1 MVICPKCKERLIKDG
16 KTYKCI
22 NNHSFDISKSGY
34 LNLLLDNQKN
44 SKNPGDDKGMV
55 KSRKFFLE
63 EGYYKDISDKLNEI
77 VSEKLGETSENFVLD
92 IGCGEGYYTGKLKK
106 YLDENNIE
114 NDILGIDISK
124 QAILE
129 ASKKYKNIHWVIAS
143 ALNVPINEET
153 CDIIICMFSKIIPK
167 EKMRILKKNGMIIIV
182 STGED
187 HLKEIKE
194 VVYENVKNDFY
205 SPIED
210 MKEFKHIKTY
220 EVKKEISIDK
230 KENIENLFNMTP
242 YRWRSP
248 KKGIEKL
255 FQLNSIK
262 VTIDVN
268 FDVFEKV

>member
-77 VSEKLGETSENFVLD
+77 VSEKLDETSENFVLD

-143 ALNVPINEET
+143 ALNVPVNEET
-153 CDIIICMFSKIIPK
+153 CDILICMFSKIIPK
-167 EKMRILKKNGMIIIV
+167 EKMRILKKNGMVIIV

-187 HLKEIKE
+187 HLKEMKE

>member
-1 MVICPKCKERLIKDG
+1 MVICPKCKEKLIKDG

-44 SKNPGDDKGMV
+44 SKNPGDDKGMI

-63 EGYYKDISDKLNEI
+63 EGYYKGISDKLNEI
-77 VSEKLGETSENFVLD
+77 LLEKLMGTRENFILD

-124 QAILE
+124 QAIME
-129 ASKKYKNIHWVIAS
+129 ASKKYKNINWVIAS
-143 ALNVPINEET
+143 ALNVPVNEET
-153 CDIIICMFSKIIPK
+153 CDILICMFSKIIPK
-167 EKMRILKKNGMIIIV
+167 EKMRILKKNGMAVIV
-182 STGED
+182 STGEN

-220 EVKKEISIDK
+220 EVKEEINIDK

>member
-106 YLDENNIE
+106 YLDKNNIE